1 MHDLTGQQ
9 ELSRNPDRLCQVVQ
23 ASAAVACSPTP
34 ADNHSASRQST
45 HPARCAVNMLA
56 VNVPE
61 QTWYSLPQLEWE
73 PAAWLGLPQL
83 LADAQCH
90 AQWQVH
96 SF

>member
-1 MHDLTGQQ
+1 
-9 ELSRNPDRLCQVVQ
+9 
-23 ASAAVACSPTP
+23 
-34 ADNHSASRQST
+34 
-45 HPARCAVNMLA
+45 MLA

-61 QTWYSLPQLEWE
+61 QTWSLPQLEWE